1 MYIGAI
7 FKENGIDTTSLWNR
21 EKEFTSKPILQI
33 AAEEELRISQKP
45 LKKFTG
51 STFGYLRYLSVI
63 KIDSITGK
71 FMPIEYSYDT
81 FSNIST
87 IKSLELFSAEISDL
101 VYNKTSDFG
110 NTVKPTIKG

>member
-1 MYIGAI
+1 M
-7 FKENGIDTTSLWNR
+7 
-21 EKEFTSKPILQI
+21 
-33 AAEEELRISQKP
+33 RISQKP

-51 STFGYLRYLSVI
+51 STFGYVPYLSSI
-63 KIDSITGK
+63 KIDNISGK

-101 VYNKTSDFG
+101 VYKPTFDYG
-110 NTVKPTIKG
+110 ETVKPTIKG